1 MSLYVSMS
9 CTDSLYKGRARG
21 GAAASGL
28 AMGDDQGG
36 GGGERAREC
45 GPARAAPVA
54 GWMARWVVVV
64 AGRVHRWSLN

>member
-28 AMGDDQGG
+28 AMADDQGG

-45 GPARAAPVA
+45 GPQQTRGAR
-54 GWMARWVVVV
+54 RWVDGAVGSGGASTC
-64 AGRVHRWSLN
+64 AGGR